1 MIHQHPWSKL
11 CPHLVLLIFNTFHD
25 SLCMLTYLYFIVLNV
40 LFKFYSKL
48 HISFILFFIC
58 PTISY
63 DFLKFYTLYFG
74 AFLVVQNLNL
84 VKNLPAMQETG
95 VRSQGQE
102 APLEK
107 EMAAHSSIL
116 AWRIPQ
122 TEDPSGV
129 QSLDL
134 QRVGHD

>member
-25 SLCMLTYLYFIVLNV
+25 SLCVLTYLYFIVLNV
-40 LFKFYSKL
+40 SFKFYSKL

-74 AFLVVQNLNL
+74 PFLVVQNLSL
-84 VKNLPAMQETG
+84 VKNLPAMQETW
-95 VRSQGQE
+95 V
-102 APLEK
+102 
-107 EMAAHSSIL
+107 
-116 AWRIPQ
+116 
-122 TEDPSGV
+122 
-129 QSLDL
+129 
-134 QRVGHD
+134 